1 LFYGEDVY
9 FSEPTGASSEGDKA
23 QDCDSKEGITVFHGN
38 RVVSPIAKND
48 AKNGDLQ
55 RLDGMVVLLGWRAWM
70 RLDT

>member
-1 LFYGEDVY
+1 
-9 FSEPTGASSEGDKA
+9 
-23 QDCDSKEGITVFHGN
+23 
-38 RVVSPIAKND
+38 VVSPTAKND